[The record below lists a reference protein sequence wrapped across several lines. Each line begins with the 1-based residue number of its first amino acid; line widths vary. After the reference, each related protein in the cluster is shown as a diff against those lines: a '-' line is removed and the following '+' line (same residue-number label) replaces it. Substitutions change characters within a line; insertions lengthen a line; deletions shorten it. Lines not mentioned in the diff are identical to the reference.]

1 MNSHWPPRL
10 IFNTDGHWIIN
21 YQDRWKPEDITKMM
35 PVLAGAGVDALSVL
49 VGIDDDLSWRESPHG
64 QLWGDNIEEW
74 NPDPLPT
81 DIHGNPLADPGSI
94 HIHGRPVRKIGDR
107 SPVNAH
113 EFLHL
118 LFARVIEDGL
128 DLMRIY
134 IEGARTHGLAVYASF
149 RMNDAHACDEARG
162 WYGRSQQKMDRPD
175 LLLGSPV
182 PGGVHGAEWSF
193 SWRWNY
199 AEEEVRKRFLGLF
212 DETLTRYDFDGLEL
226 DFSRAPPFFRSGEVF
241 RNIPTLTRFMRDAR
255 EISRRHSAS
264 KGREIR
270 LIARVPVGIGENLEA
285 GMDTETWIR
294 EGLADIVVL
303 GSPGYCVH
311 EIDIG
316 KAVRCAEESG
326 VLVFTGFDGSAYTVS
341 PQDGYERNPSSV
353 LRAAALNGYRE
364 GAAGVHLFNYDY
376 PSHRAGPT
384 STDDFNLFE
393 DYHLETMRDLRDPS
407 SLERRNRCYY
417 LPAPPNRG
425 GGPDH
430 RIQMPRKLALMGR
443 GAGPEH
449 AMRLIVH
456 DDIEGGKAEGRIE
469 KTELRL
475 RVEDLEN
482 SFDRVH
488 FEVNGR
494 VLPFTPDRTVTNSQD
509 QQWLVFD
516 DPPLRQGSNIV
527 LLLLEGLGTPDPWPS
542 VQQCELLVLAGP
554 QDSSDTRHGG
564 YPPMRPRL

>member
-1 MNSHWPPRL
+1 MDSKWPPRL

-21 YQDRWKPEDITKMM
+21 YQDRWNPKDITRMM
-35 PVLAGAGVDALSVL
+35 PELVDAGVDALSVL
-49 VGIDDDLSWRESPHG
+49 VGIDDDLSWRGSSHG
-64 QLWGDNIEEW
+64 QLWGDNIEDW

-81 DIHGNPLADPGSI
+81 DIHGRPLQETEPV
-94 HIHGRPVRKIGDR
+94 HIHGRLIRKIEDR
-107 SPVNAH
+107 SPMATH
-113 EFLHL
+113 EFLHW
-118 LFARVIEDGL
+118 LFARVIEDGH

-134 IEGARTHGLAVYASF
+134 IEAGREQGVAAYASF
-149 RMNDAHACDEARG
+149 RMNDAHACSEDRG
-162 WYGRSQQKMDRPD
+162 WYGRSMQKRERPD

-199 AEEEVRKRFLGLF
+199 AKDEVRKRFLGLF

-226 DFSRAPPFFRSGEVF
+226 DFSRAPPFFRAGEVF
-241 RNIPTLTRFMRDAR
+241 ENIPTLTQFMRDSR
-255 EISRRHSAS
+255 EIVRRHSAS

-270 LIARVPVGIGENLEA
+270 LIARVPVGMGENLEA

-294 EGLADIVVL
+294 EGIADIVVL

-316 KAVRCAEESG
+316 KAVGWAEKSG
-326 VLVFTGFDGSAYTVS
+326 VLIFTGFDGSTYTVS

-353 LRAAALNGYRE
+353 LRATALNGYCE

-384 STDDFNLFE
+384 GSDDFNVFE
-393 DYHLETMRDLRDPS
+393 EYHLQTLRDLREPR

-425 GGPDH
+425 GGPGH
-430 RIQMPRKLALMGR
+430 RIQVPRKLALMGR

-449 AMRLIVH
+449 AMRLVVRE
-456 DDIEGGKAEGRIE
+456 DIEKGKAEGRIE
-469 KTELRL
+469 KAELRL
-475 RVEDLEN
+475 RMEDLEG
-482 SFDRVH
+482 SQGHIR
-488 FEVNGR
+488 FEVNGK
-494 VLPFTPDRTVTNSQD
+494 VLPFEPDGTVTNSQG
-509 QQWLVFD
+509 QQWFVFD
-516 DPPLRQGSNIV
+516 DPPLRRGINTV
-527 LLLLEGLGTPDPWPS
+527 LLVLEGVETPDPWPS
-542 VQQCELLVLAGP
+542 VQQCEILVLSGE
-554 QDSSDTRHGG
+554 
-564 YPPMRPRL
+564 